1 MKHRFF
7 MTSFLSCFAL
17 CLTTAV
23 PVMADNLLDV
33 VEAAQTAIQK
43 KYPHRDSIARKLA
56 LEELEKTARSGNSEE
71 EIIKVILERFPE
83 TSDELSVKPDLNS
96 NGVPDEWEKKYNVS
110 AGFTAAESD
119 EDADGFSLLQEFQ
132 AGTDPVDPLSHPK
145 FVTRLYVT
153 AVSHQ
158 RFADLELASVDIP
171 RPYYLG
177 NKDNWVAA
185 FNVVRNGRKRL
196 EFVHIGGSFK
206 SNDQNGVDFRI
217 VDIDIDPKT
226 EEPVVYISR
235 FDKGERI
242 PCRPKQPVY
251 DPLLGVSFLNAI
263 NEKQFVSSVGGMF
276 KLGTDKTGEETYRIV
291 SADPATKV
299 TIVESAGEISEAFK
313 IPPVPA
319 KSAAKNASAK
329 AASSRTPV
337 KTDAGSAAR
346 NAEAKPQK

>member
-235 FDKGERI
+235 FDKGVQI
-242 PCRPKQPVY
+242 LCFPV
-251 DPLLGVSFLNAI
+251 D
-263 NEKQFVSSVGGMF
+263 
-276 KLGTDKTGEETYRIV
+276 
-291 SADPATKV
+291 
-299 TIVESAGEISEAFK
+299 
-313 IPPVPA
+313 
-319 KSAAKNASAK
+319 
-329 AASSRTPV
+329 
-337 KTDAGSAAR
+337 
-346 NAEAKPQK
+346 

>member
-1 MKHRFF
+1 MKHGFL
-7 MTSFLSCFAL
+7 MTSMMLGFAL
-17 CLTTAV
+17 CLTTAA
-23 PVMADNLLDV
+23 PVWAENLLDV

-71 EIIKVILERFPE
+71 EIIKIILDKFPE
-83 TSDELSVKPDLNS
+83 TSDELSAKPDLNS

-119 EDADGFSLLQEFQ
+119 EDADGFSLLQEYL

-158 RFADLELASVDIP
+158 RFTDLELASVDMQS
-171 RPYYLG
+171 PYG
-177 NKDNWVAA
+177 PKDNWIAA
-185 FNVVRNGRKRL
+185 FNVIRNGRKRL
-196 EFVHIGGSFK
+196 EFVRIGGSFK

-217 VDIDIDPKT
+217 VDIDIDEKT
-226 EEPVVYISR
+226 QEPVVYISR

-242 PCRPKQPVY
+242 PCRLKQPVY
-251 DPLLGVSFLNAI
+251 DPLLGVSFLNSI
-263 NEKQFVSSVGGMF
+263 NDKSFTSSVGGTF
-276 KLGTDKTGEETYRIV
+276 KLGTDNTGEETYRIV

-299 TIVESAGEISEAFK
+299 TIVESAGEIQEAFK
-313 IPPVPA
+313 IPPVPGT

-329 AASSRTPV
+329 ASSTKIPA
-337 KTDAGSAAR
+337 KTDANSAAR